1 MGSSSNFTPTPTTL
15 AAFVRSAEL
24 GSFAS
29 AARHLDMSPAAVGQA
44 VQRLEDGFGVR
55 LLHRSTR
62 RMRLTDDGRM
72 LFERC
77 RALVNELALVGEALK
92 EARGVVRGPLRIS
105 APGGLARTH
114 VLPVIRK
121 FLRAHPLVE
130 ISLDASDTLRDIAAG
145 DVDVAFRIL
154 RPTDSAVVT
163 YRLGPIAAVTVASPE
178 YLAEHGTPRHPRD
191 VATRRCVLYRH
202 EATGLL
208 APVVFR
214 ARGRDVALAPPPALV
229 VNDVDA
235 GVEAA
240 ALGLGIAQPPEPY
253 VEAHLASGRLVRILE
268 GFVAHPWTLHLCRP
282 GGTPVPR
289 RVRAF
294 VDLARAELGA
304 RGSASALRSR

>member
-1 MGSSSNFTPTPTTL
+1 LNYTPTPTTL
-15 AAFVRSAEL
+15 VAFVRSAEL
-24 GSFAS
+24 GSFSA
-29 AARHLDMSPAAVGQA
+29 AARHLDMSAAAVGQA
-44 VQRLEDGFGVR
+44 VRRLEEGFGVR

-62 RMRLTDDGRM
+62 RMRLTDDGRL

-77 RALVNELALVGEALK
+77 RALVSELARVGDALQ
-92 EARGVVRGPLRIS
+92 ETRGVVRGPLRVS
-105 APGGLARTH
+105 APGGLARTR
-114 VLPVIRK
+114 VLPVIRS
-121 FLRAHPLVE
+121 FLRAHPEVDV
-130 ISLDASDTLRDIAAG
+130 SLDATDTVRDIAAG

-163 YRLGPIAAVTVASPE
+163 YRLGRIAAVTVASPE
-178 YLAEHGTPRHPRD
+178 YLAEHGAPRQPRD
-191 VATRRCVLYRH
+191 VATRRCILYRH
-202 EATGLL
+202 EATGVV

-214 ARGRDVALAPPPALV
+214 ARGRDVTFTPPPALV

-253 VEAHLASGRLVRILE
+253 VEAHLASGRLVRILD

-282 GGTPVPR
+282 GGTPVPE

-294 VDLARAELGA
+294 VNLARAELGA
-304 RGSASALRSR
+304 SSSRAPRAR